1 MFHAEADGDF
11 VAFDI
16 SIIWVDWYDDTFAR
30 SGSDV
35 LARAKSVHALGGER
49 KESPL
54 PENESFDPPEPIR
67 LGYPR
72 KEVSG
77 PTPS

>member
-1 MFHAEADGDF
+1 MQRPD
-11 VAFDI
+11 V
-16 SIIWVDWYDDTFAR
+16 R
-30 SGSDV
+30 ST
-35 LARAKSVHALGGER
+35 LAMAKSVHALGGER
-49 KESPL
+49 TSLRCRK
-54 PENESFDPPEPIR
+54 NELFDPPEPIR